1 MEQWKSTILAFQT
14 MAMLTP
20 NAWATI
26 KIQENAYQ
34 WIDPLSDEIVV
45 DHRLLLNEALKLMCP
60 DIQTNV
66 YAKLAKIKAIKPVD
80 HGYKIV
86 KWH

>member
-1 MEQWKSTILAFQT
+1 
-14 MAMLTP
+14 
-20 NAWATI
+20 
-26 KIQENAYQ
+26 
-34 WIDPLSDEIVV
+34 VV